1 MVRDGLELVEER
13 LYEALDEVATIKA
26 EVADKALRSR
36 KQPPAKVRYDKKH
49 YSTASTRLATP
60 DYDRLRDICEA
71 QGQTVSEM
79 FRRFAFGVLGK

>member
-13 LYEALDEVATIKA
+13 LFEALDEVATIKA

-49 YSTASTRLATP
+49 YSTASTRLSVR
-60 DYDRLRDICEA
+60 DYERLREICEA
-71 QGQTVSEM
+71 QGHTVSEM
-79 FRRFAFGVLGK
+79 FRGFAFSVLGK

>member
-1 MVRDGLELVEER
+1 MVRDSLELVEVR
-13 LYEALDEVATIKA
+13 LYEALDEVASVKA
-26 EVADKALRSR
+26 EIANKALRSR
-36 KQPPAKVRYDKKH
+36 KQPPAKVRYDKTH

-60 DYDRLRDICEA
+60 DYERLRDICEG